1 MGRPWMQLWKW
12 WEACPSNGAML
23 LRHLRRRVWNIET
36 LGRFIV
42 EMWKMRA
49 LDFLRGKE
57 EAHYFWPANG
67 YVSSAVSQATNQPII
82 GWVLPR
88 IPGSRDRYKISL
100 KQQFLSMVPMG
111 WSIQSGWLVI
121 PCLDIYMYTHI
132 YICIHIYIVY
142 VYYIYIFIT

>member
-1 MGRPWMQLWKW
+1 
-12 WEACPSNGAML
+12 
-23 LRHLRRRVWNIET
+23 
-36 LGRFIV
+36 
-42 EMWKMRA
+42 MRA